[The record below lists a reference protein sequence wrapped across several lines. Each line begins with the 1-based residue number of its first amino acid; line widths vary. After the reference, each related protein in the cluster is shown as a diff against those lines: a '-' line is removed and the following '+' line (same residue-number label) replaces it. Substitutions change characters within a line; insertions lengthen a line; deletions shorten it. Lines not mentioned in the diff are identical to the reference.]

1 MIQNGHKYGLGSS
14 AAVLVS
20 VIKVLN
26 EFYDMKLSNLYIYKP
41 AVIANMKLQ
50 SLSSWRY
57 CCECI

>member
-26 EFYDMKLSNLYIYKP
+26 EFYDMKLSNLYIYKL
-41 AVIANMKLQ
+41 AVIANEVTKFKFMR
-50 SLSSWRY
+50 RY